1 MYICIYIYIYIY
13 IYVHISR
20 FLKLFETLLTYRI
33 DHRKKVFLY
42 NMPRAKARVSF
53 MQKITNYF
61 LPDTVFNNFNIFDKE
76 IQKLIKHN

>member
-1 MYICIYIYIYIY
+1 
-13 IYVHISR
+13 
-20 FLKLFETLLTYRI
+20 
-33 DHRKKVFLY
+33 
-42 NMPRAKARVSF
+42 MPRAKARVSF